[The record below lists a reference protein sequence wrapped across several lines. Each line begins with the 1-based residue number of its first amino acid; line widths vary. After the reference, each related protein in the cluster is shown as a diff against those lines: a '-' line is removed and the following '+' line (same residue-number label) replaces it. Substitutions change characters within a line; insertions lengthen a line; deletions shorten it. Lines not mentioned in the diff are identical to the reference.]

1 MEITGIVP
9 MKGNSERVPGKN
21 LRPIAGRP
29 LFEWVL
35 EALIDARRVDHV
47 FVDTDSEKI
56 ADEVTARFPDVGIHI
71 RPVELHGDL
80 VPMHDIVAHLAS
92 VLPGDAFLQTH
103 ATNPLLTSTTI
114 DKAIEAYEADE
125 EHDSLM
131 AVTPR
136 QTRFFWEDGRP
147 VNHDPAVLLRTQ
159 DLPPLME
166 ENSNIYIA
174 SKDFILKTG
183 RRVGPKALLFPM
195 SAEESQDI
203 DEEIDFYVAECLLKR
218 RHG

>member
-103 ATNPLLTSTTI
+103 ATNPLLTSATI
-114 DKAIEAYEADE
+114 EKAIEAYEADE
-125 EHDSLM
+125 IAEAIAFLIGGNAASIRGAGLGS
-131 AVTPR
+131 
-136 QTRFFWEDGRP
+136 DGR
-147 VNHDPAVLLRTQ
+147 
-159 DLPPLME
+159 
-166 ENSNIYIA
+166 
-174 SKDFILKTG
+174 
-183 RRVGPKALLFPM
+183 ALVRL
-195 SAEESQDI
+195 STE
-203 DEEIDFYVAECLLKR
+203 
-218 RHG
+218 